1 MEKARRVRKNNKK
14 ESARRSREV
23 TRSGRGYKVDVDKLD
38 YHHYLPIF
46 LDGIR
51 EKEDPYRFLA
61 IQGVQMNLQ
70 LIAQIA
76 TQLKTGVLGVYK

>member
-1 MEKARRVRKNNKK
+1 MSERDGAQH
-14 ESARRSREV
+14 
-23 TRSGRGYKVDVDKLD
+23 KVDVDKLD